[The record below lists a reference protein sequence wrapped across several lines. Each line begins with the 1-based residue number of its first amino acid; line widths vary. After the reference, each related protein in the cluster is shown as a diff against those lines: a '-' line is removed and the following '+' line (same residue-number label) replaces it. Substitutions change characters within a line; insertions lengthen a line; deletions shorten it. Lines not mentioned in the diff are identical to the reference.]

1 MLSDEQIEAIAKPF
15 ISDVG
20 DHWSKA
26 DAIPD
31 DGAIEYFARAIEA
44 EVRKQDT
51 ELIRQ
56 MKEALRGYRRELND
70 NQPCDAEQAACAR
83 LENT

>member
-1 MLSDEQIEAIAKPF
+1 MLSEQLEALAKKHGAT
-15 ISDVG
+15 SYRNR
-20 DHWSKA
+20 A
-26 DAIPD
+26 DTQHPAYGFTPA
-31 DGAIEYFARAIEA
+31 GLLNLLAEA
-44 EVRKQDT
+44 RKQDT